1 MVQLKVSSFCKKV
14 PVVADAELEKFA
26 LEVIKDYNPKCLKGV
41 VPIDYFHFLECY
53 LKVNV
58 QFQHIYTPT
67 KEEIIYGATSF
78 SNNQQLKIFDKENLC
93 TSCVPIGRGDI
104 ILDKQ
109 LDCELMLGK
118 QKFTGF
124 HEGAHWLLHQ
134 KYFYVDENQLSMFD
148 TLSNNSVACCSK
160 ENIERRVRG
169 KLETPKDF
177 MEHQANYLAAAIMM
191 PKTIFMEETK
201 KLILMSGERAGY
213 ITSKNDYETDNL
225 VKGIAGSL
233 ADMFQVS
240 KQSAKIRMNKLGL
253 IIGDEPSEET
263 LF

>member
-1 MVQLKVSSFCKKV
+1 MVQLQVNNFCKKV
-14 PVVADAELEKFA
+14 PVLKDADLEKYA
-26 LEVIKDYNPKCLKGV
+26 IEIIKDYNPKCLKGV

-53 LKVNV
+53 LRVNV

-78 SNNQQLKIFDKENLC
+78 SNNQKLKIFDEEYLR
-93 TSCVPIGRGDI
+93 TDFVPIGRGDI

-109 LDCELMLGK
+109 LDCDSMLRK

-134 KYFYVDENQLSMFD
+134 NYYYVDENQYSMFD
-148 TLSNNSVACCSK
+148 MLTNSVGYCSK
-160 ENIERRVRG
+160 ENIEKSVKS

-177 MEHQANYLAAAIMM
+177 MEHQANYLAAALMM
-191 PKTIFMEETK
+191 PKPVFISEAK
-201 KLILMSGERAGY
+201 HLIRINGESNGY
-213 ITSKNDYETDNL
+213 ILIKNEHESENL
-225 VKGIAGSL
+225 LRGIVGSL
-233 ADMFQVS
+233 AEMFDVS
-240 KQSAKIRMNKLGL
+240 KQAATIRMKKLRL
-253 IIGDEPSEET
+253 IIGDEPSEAT